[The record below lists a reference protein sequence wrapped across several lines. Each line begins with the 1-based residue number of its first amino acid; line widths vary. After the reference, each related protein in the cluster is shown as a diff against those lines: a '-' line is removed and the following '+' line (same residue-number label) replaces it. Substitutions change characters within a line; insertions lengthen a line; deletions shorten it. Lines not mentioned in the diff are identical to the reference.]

1 MHQVAIK
8 PLYEGQVRPQDFA
21 WFENEYGYWFGYAIH
36 PARELAKR
44 SGTRT
49 WRTSTRRTPKQ
60 TARLAEPDDS

>member
-21 WFENEYGYWFGYAIH
+21 WFENEYGYWFGYASH

-44 SGTRT
+44 SGT

>member
-21 WFENEYGYWFGYAIH
+21 WFENEYGYWFGYTIH

-44 SGTRT
+44 SGART

-60 TARLAEPDDS
+60 TTRLAEPDDS